1 MCTITFFKIFCITRN
16 LYSSP
21 FFPPKFCFLR
31 NSSVIVLLYVDIFEK
46 KMASAEVT
54 QLTKECL
61 EALRL
66 GGPRSSTT
74 SPTGRERLEVPS
86 DSSDSLKI
94 IGLGDDRR
102 SESPSTSTSGK
113 DDDENNRQSENAR
126 HILSK
131 LKALHDFLPMRG
143 APKEVYG
150 SKGGKIVKNGTAF
163 SLELLQQRKYFCRE
177 GYWSVLN
184 QLVDSFDAPW

>member
-1 MCTITFFKIFCITRN
+1 MCTITFFKICCITRN

-21 FFPPKFCFLR
+21 FFPPKFYFLR
-31 NSSVIVLLYVDIFEK
+31 NTSVIVFLYVNILK
-46 KMASAEVT
+46 KNMASAEVT